1 MLLPHILTPL
11 DRLLIGLVLLPCP
24 TSGTGAAQVGIPL
37 YNLDCELFH
46 KFAMHH
52 ISSSC
57 ELFHKD
63 NRSTL

>member
-1 MLLPHILTPL
+1 MLLPYIVAPL
-11 DRLLIGLVLLPCP
+11 DRLLIGLGLLPCP
-24 TSGTGAAQVGIPL
+24 TSGTGAALVGISL
-37 YNLDCELFH
+37 YNIDCELFH
-46 KFAMHH
+46 KVAMHY

>member
-11 DRLLIGLVLLPCP
+11 DRLLIGLGLLLYP

-46 KFAMHH
+46 KVAMHY

>member
-1 MLLPHILTPL
+1 MLLPHTAPL
-11 DRLLIGLVLLPCP
+11 DRLLIGLGLLPCP
-24 TSGTGAAQVGIPL
+24 PQAQVGIPL

-46 KFAMHH
+46 KVAMHY
-52 ISSSC
+52 INSSC